1 MDDETPLQG
10 GPGKQ
15 ELPRPPSFSS
25 ALLAAFLSIAFG
37 ANAVA
42 IKMSLAGIGPFTTA
56 GLRFLIASTTIFI
69 WARASGR
76 SIRVRRNQVFTLFVL
91 WLLFFSQISLMYLG
105 INLTNA
111 SRATL
116 ITNLQPFFVLFLA
129 HLLIRDE
136 RITLRK
142 TIGLLLA
149 FGGVCLVFLEREGVN
164 DQFRTGDLLI
174 VLTTLLWAASSV
186 YTKRVIH
193 VFSPYLVVLYPMVFS
208 VPLFFVE
215 GFLWD
220 ETMVGDVNL
229 QVVVA
234 LLYQALVAASFG
246 FIAWN
251 TLLQRHSA
259 VALNSFNFLM
269 PIAGVFLGWWL
280 LYEPM
285 TAKIWL
291 ALAFVTAG
299 IVVIQTKARG
309 QMTARISDQ

>member
-1 MDDETPLQG
+1 MADKAALQG
-10 GPGKQ
+10 GPGNN
-15 ELPRPPSFSS
+15 EMPRPLLFSS
-25 ALLAAFLSIAFG
+25 ALLAASLSVAFG

-42 IKMSLAGIGPFTTA
+42 IKMSLAGLGPFTAA
-56 GLRFLIASTTIFI
+56 GLRFLIASTAIFI

-76 SIRVRRNQVFTLFVL
+76 SIRVPRKHVSKLFAL

-105 INLTNA
+105 IHLTNA
-111 SRATL
+111 SRAT
-116 ITNLQPFFVLFLA
+116 IISNLQPFFVLFLA

-142 TIGLLLA
+142 TIGLLFG
-149 FGGVCLVFLEREGVN
+149 FGGVCVLLLEGEGAN
-164 DQFRTGDLLI
+164 DQFRTGDFLI

-193 VFSPYLVVLYPMVFS
+193 ILSPYLVVLYTMVFS
-208 VPLFFVE
+208 VPLFFLE
-215 GFLWD
+215 GVLWD
-220 ETMVGDVNL
+220 EKMIGAVDLKIVA
-229 QVVVA
+229 A

-251 TLLQRHSA
+251 TLLQSHSA

-285 TAKIWL
+285 TLWIWL
-291 ALAFVTAG
+291 SLGLVTAG
-299 IVVIQTKARG
+299 IVVVQTGKR
-309 QMTARISDQ
+309 

>member
-42 IKMSLAGIGPFTTA
+42 IKMSLAGIGPFTAA

-91 WLLFFSQISLMYLG
+91 WLLFFSQISLLYLG
-105 INLTNA
+105 IHLTNA

-149 FGGVCLVFLEREGVN
+149 FAGVCLVFLEREGVN

-208 VPLFFVE
+208 VPLFFVGRDDGRRCKPASSRRPPLSGSGGSLFRFHCVE
-215 GFLWD
+215 HPAPEAQRGGAQFFQFPHADRGCVSW
-220 ETMVGDVNL
+220 
-229 QVVVA
+229 VVA
-234 LLYQALVAASFG
+234 PL
-246 FIAWN
+246 
-251 TLLQRHSA
+251 
-259 VALNSFNFLM
+259 
-269 PIAGVFLGWWL
+269 
-280 LYEPM
+280 
-285 TAKIWL
+285 
-291 ALAFVTAG
+291 
-299 IVVIQTKARG
+299 
-309 QMTARISDQ
+309 